1 MFKPHA
7 HCIESAVDPSEA
19 GTCPGDADLMQATLW
34 LMGFDQPFVAPAPP
48 GLCQFIRHHGV
59 AGLLLLDR
67 VQALDPA
74 YGAPLLAERQRI
86 VMRALA
92 LGAGL
97 KRLVTAFTAEGLRP
111 LALKGP
117 TLALQA
123 YGSLGARG
131 GVDLDVLLE
140 AEQWPMAL
148 EVLQNLGYH
157 IAPGQPWPLP
167 AATHELVLT
176 HAEHQPR
183 VELHRRLL
191 RHQHLLR
198 DPQRMTQVVDLHGT
212 DVTCLAPAYAL
223 PYLIAHANQH
233 CFRRLIWLMDIH
245 ALLQHADLD
254 LELLADQVKR
264 SGTCAMLDTCLSLLT
279 RLFGFQVPA
288 PLQQVRRPSRASSE
302 MVELALEALRRS
314 LSDDDVAKRQGLYAR
329 VRLDIALQDRLTAR
343 WQALTGWL
351 SPTAKDSQWLLLPRG
366 LAFLYPLVRLFR
378 LALRQRG
385 H

>member
-1 MFKPHA
+1 MFTPHA
-7 HCIESAVDPSEA
+7 QRIERAADHSEVDTS
-19 GTCPGDADLMQATLW
+19 PGDAGLMQATLW
-34 LMGFDQPFVAPAPP
+34 LMGFDQPFGVPAPP
-48 GLCQFIRHHGV
+48 VLCQFIRHHGV
-59 AGLLLLDR
+59 AGLLQLNR
-67 VQALDPA
+67 VQALAPVYA
-74 YGAPLLAERQRI
+74 APLLAERQRI

-97 KRLVTAFTAEGLRP
+97 KRLVAAFVAQGLQP

-117 TLALQA
+117 ALALQA
-123 YGSLGARG
+123 YGTLAARG

-140 AEQWPMAL
+140 AEQWPVAL
-148 EVLQNLGYH
+148 EVLRSLGYR

-254 LELLADQVKR
+254 LELLASQVKR

-279 RLFGFQVPA
+279 LLFGLQVPA
-288 PLQQVRRPSRASSE
+288 TLQQVRRPSRASRE
-302 MVELALEALRRS
+302 MVELALDALRRS
-314 LSDDDVAKRQGLYAR
+314 LSDDDVAKSQGLFAR
-329 VRLDIALQDRLTAR
+329 VRLDIALQDRLPAR